1 MSNTQYRDFLVLLGY
16 SEDEARNMLVLI
28 TQFGRCTMKTYDEL
42 VTLLCLEFGYDG
54 EYLRSKSYDELMILY
69 NMEFVW

>member
-1 MSNTQYRDFLVLLGY
+1 
-16 SEDEARNMLVLI
+16 
-28 TQFGRCTMKTYDEL
+28 MKTYDEL

-54 EYLRSKSYDELMILY
+54 EYLRSKSWDELMILY